1 MANILVSPEELRSHA
16 NNIKTR
22 ATSSQADFNTL
33 RSQLQALSSAFQGQ
47 AATAFQT
54 HYEQWHTSAV
64 NLATALEGLG
74 RFLDNS
80 ATTIETT
87 DQQLASGLG
96 S

>member
-16 NNIKTR
+16 NNVSTR
-22 ATSSQADFNTL
+22 AQSTQADFNTL
-33 RSQLQALSSAFQGQ
+33 RAQLQALSSAFQGQ

-54 HYEQWHTSAV
+54 HYEQWHSSAV
-64 NLATALEGLG
+64 NLVTALDGLG
-74 RFLDNS
+74 RFLNNS

-96 S
+96 